1 MSDPNQIRIN
11 ELARELEIKAK
22 VLIDYLPE
30 IGVTDKKT
38 HSSSLDLDHAELVR
52 KHFQGLAA
60 AEAAAAAEKEAKAKA
75 AKAKPAA
82 RTSAPAAPLAAAKP
96 AAPGAPGSSATPG
109 TVPPSATPRPG
120 VAPARPAGSPAAGVA
135 PAAHS
140 PAAAKPG
147 VAPAGATHGA
157 PVGAKPGAAPAVTR
171 PPIPARPA
179 TPGGAPSHPTTPAT
193 QRPATAAPGA
203 QRPGAP
209 LTGQRY
215 PSRPTGPS
223 GPGQGRSSAPQGM
236 RPAAAPGQARPSGPP
251 RPGGP
256 PSRFPQ
262 RPGAG
267 GRAGQGPVGGQR
279 PGAGI
284 PKAEPGK
291 PLYARKPPASRGR
304 PLIEKRYA
312 EGERKLHPVRTRAGA
327 GPGRAAQAEP
337 VAPVQ
342 REPREVIVTEGITVR
357 ELAEK
362 LDIRAKDLL
371 KTLMDRG
378 VFASINQ
385 ALDAPTATSLAEAF
399 NGIVK
404 VVTFEEQVVQEEK
417 IKEERS
423 GNQLPRAPVVTVM
436 GHVDHG
442 KTSLLDA
449 IRETE
454 VAAGEAG
461 GITQHIGAYETRVD
475 GKRIVF
481 IDTPGH
487 EAFTRMRARGAKVT
501 DIVVLVVGADD
512 GVMPQ
517 TEEAIDH
524 ARAAGVPIVVAINK
538 IDKPDAQP
546 ERVKR
551 QLSDRKLMPE
561 EWGGDTVMVE
571 VSAKTK
577 KNIEKLLEMI
587 LLVGDLREL
596 KADPDAP
603 ASGTVLES
611 RVDKGRGPVATVLV
625 QNGTLHVGDVF
636 IVGAVYGKVRAMF
649 DDRGQP
655 IKKAGPATPVEVLG
669 LQGVPEAGDQFQ
681 VADEAKARHI
691 VEYRQSKQREAT
703 LAKTASSGRLTLD
716 QLHEQLRA
724 GELKEL
730 PVVVKADVQGSVEV
744 LNEMLPKLSNDQVK
758 LKVIHASVG
767 AVTETDVLLA
777 SASNAVIVAFNVRPE
792 RKASDLAQR
801 EGVDIRLHT
810 IIYELLDELKK
821 AVSGLLSPVIK
832 ETYLGRA
839 EVRDT
844 FRVKGVGM
852 IAGCSV
858 QDGILKRDAD
868 VRVLRDNVVIYTG
881 RISSLRRFKEDANEV
896 RQGFECGVGVSN
908 FSDVKVGDIL
918 ECFKM
923 EKTAA
928 PELINVADRARA
940 QESAEARRN

>member
-1 MSDPNQIRIN
+1 
-11 ELARELEIKAK
+11 
-22 VLIDYLPE
+22 
-30 IGVTDKKT
+30 
-38 HSSSLDLDHAELVR
+38 
-52 KHFQGLAA
+52 
-60 AEAAAAAEKEAKAKA
+60 
-75 AKAKPAA
+75 
-82 RTSAPAAPLAAAKP
+82 
-96 AAPGAPGSSATPG
+96 
-109 TVPPSATPRPG
+109 
-120 VAPARPAGSPAAGVA
+120 
-135 PAAHS
+135 
-140 PAAAKPG
+140 
-147 VAPAGATHGA
+147 
-157 PVGAKPGAAPAVTR
+157 
-171 PPIPARPA
+171 
-179 TPGGAPSHPTTPAT
+179 
-193 QRPATAAPGA
+193 
-203 QRPGAP
+203 
-209 LTGQRY
+209 
-215 PSRPTGPS
+215 
-223 GPGQGRSSAPQGM
+223 
-236 RPAAAPGQARPSGPP
+236 
-251 RPGGP
+251 
-256 PSRFPQ
+256 
-262 RPGAG
+262 
-267 GRAGQGPVGGQR
+267 VGGQR

-327 GPGRAAQAEP
+327 GPSRAAQAEP

-625 QNGTLHVGDVF
+625 QKGTLHVGDVF

-801 EGVDIRLHT
+801 EGVDIRMHT

>member
-1 MSDPNQIRIN
+1 MADPNQVRIN

-22 VLIDYLPE
+22 VLIEYLPE
-30 IGVTDKKT
+30 VGVTEKKT
-38 HSSSLDLDHAELVR
+38 HSSSIDNSHAELVR
-52 KHFQGLAA
+52 RHFLGLAAQEAA
-60 AEAAAAAEKEAKAKA
+60 AEAEKVKAATAKSKPSRPAAATQ
-75 AKAKPAA
+75 PVAA
-82 RTSAPAAPLAAAKP
+82 RPAPAASVPAAPTPATRPASGATAPAATPAKAPLPAAKP
-96 AAPGAPGSSATPG
+96 GIA
-109 TVPPSATPRPG
+109 
-120 VAPARPAGSPAAGVA
+120 PAGSA
-135 PAAHS
+135 PPS
-140 PAAAKPG
+140 RVAKPG
-147 VAPAGATHGA
+147 VAPTPGSAT
-157 PVGAKPGAAPAVTR
+157 
-171 PPIPARPA
+171 PARPVAAGGTPGQGSTTAQRPSAAPGGYRQAGAPSSVQRYPASSGGPSGA
-179 TPGGAPSHPTTPAT
+179 TQGRPSQGFRPAAPGQSRPGGAPGQS
-193 QRPATAAPGA
+193 
-203 QRPGAP
+203 RPGA
-209 LTGQRY
+209 
-215 PSRPTGPS
+215 
-223 GPGQGRSSAPQGM
+223 
-236 RPAAAPGQARPSGPP
+236 P

-262 RPGAG
+262 RPGSS
-267 GRAGQGPVGGQR
+267 RPGQDPVGGQR

-312 EGERKLHPVRTRAGA
+312 EGERKLHPVRPRAGA
-327 GPGRAAQAEP
+327 GPGRATQIEQAPP
-337 VAPVQ
+337 VK
-342 REPREVIVTEGITVR
+342 REPRAVTVTEGITVR

-362 LDIRAKDLL
+362 LDIRAKELL
-371 KTLMDRG
+371 KTLLDRG

-385 ALDAPTATSLAEAF
+385 ALDVPTATNLAEAF
-399 NGIVK
+399 NGIVQ

-417 IKEERS
+417 IKEERT
-423 GNQLPRAPVVTVM
+423 GNEVARAPVVTVM

-442 KTSLLDA
+442 KTSLLDV
-449 IRETE
+449 IREAD
-454 VAAGEAG
+454 VAGGEAG
-461 GITQHIGAYETRVD
+461 GITQHIGAYEAHVQ

-512 GVMPQ
+512 GIMPQ
-517 TEEAIDH
+517 TEEAISH
-524 ARAAGVPIVVAINK
+524 ARAAAVPMVVAINK

-551 QLSDRKLMPE
+551 QLSDKGLMPE

-571 VSAKTK
+571 VSAKMKT
-577 KNIEKLLEMI
+577 NIPKLLEMI

-596 KADPDAP
+596 KADPDVP

-611 RVDKGRGPVATVLV
+611 RVDKGRGPVATMLV

-649 DDRGQP
+649 DDRGAA
-655 IKKAGPATPVEVLG
+655 IKQAGPSTPVEVLG
-669 LQGVPEAGDQFQ
+669 LQSVPEAGDQFQ

-691 VEYRQSKQREAT
+691 VEYRQGKQREAS
-703 LAKTASSGRLTLD
+703 LAKSASGRLTLD
-716 QLHEQLRA
+716 QLHEQLKV
-724 GELKEL
+724 GEVKEL

-744 LNEMLPKLSNDQVK
+744 LNEMLPKLSNEQVK

-767 AVTETDVLLA
+767 AVNESDVLLA
-777 SASNAVIVAFNVRPE
+777 STSGAVIVAFNVRPE

-801 EGVDIRLHT
+801 EGVDIRPYS
-810 IIYELLDELKK
+810 IIYELQDELKK
-821 AVSGLLSPVIK
+821 AMSGLLAPVIK

-839 EVRDT
+839 EVRNT
-844 FRVKGVGM
+844 FKVKGVGT

-858 QDGILKRDAD
+858 QDGIMKRDAE
-868 VRVLRDNVVIYTG
+868 VRVQRDNVVIYTG
-881 RISSLRRFKEDANEV
+881 RITSLKRFKEDANEV

-908 FSDVKVGDIL
+908 FADVKVGDIL

-923 EKTAA
+923 EKTIALEM
-928 PELINVADRARA
+928 PPPSERPRRQERAGR
-940 QESAEARRN
+940 QESA